1 MNDTLV
7 YTVKEASKIL
17 HISPNYIY
25 QLIARGY
32 LPAIRLGSIKIL
44 KSSLE
49 SFLEENEGKDFT
61 DLDNIVKL
69 TDIPIKEED

>member
-32 LPAIRLGSIKIL
+32 LPAIRLGSLKVL

-49 SFLEENEGKDFT
+49 RFLIQNEGKDLSSLS
-61 DLDNIVKL
+61 DIKKIV
-69 TDIPIKEED
+69 IEVEVSE

>member
-61 DLDNIVKL
+61 NLDNIVKL

>member
-1 MNDTLV
+1 MNESLV
-7 YTVKEASKIL
+7 FTVKEASKIL
-17 HISPNYIY
+17 HLSPNYIY

-32 LPAIRLGSIKIL
+32 LPAIKLGSIKIL

-49 SFLEENEGKDFT
+49 RFLEEKEGKDVT

-69 TDIPIKEED
+69 TDIPIKEEE